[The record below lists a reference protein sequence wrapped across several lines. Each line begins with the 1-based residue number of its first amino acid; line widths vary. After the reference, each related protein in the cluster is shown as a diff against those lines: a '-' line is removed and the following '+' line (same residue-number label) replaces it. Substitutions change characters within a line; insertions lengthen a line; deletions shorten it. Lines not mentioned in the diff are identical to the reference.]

1 MYVYVESSYVKDLYL
16 LAEVAEVPGIS
27 REILKTL
34 PLLPLGY
41 QCVSSKN
48 VNLFGTA
55 VWPAI
60 GNIYTNIYMS
70 EELYYMDRWR

>member
-1 MYVYVESSYVKDLYL
+1 MYVYVESSYVKALYL
-16 LAEVAEVPGIS
+16 LAEVPGIS

-60 GNIYTNIYMS
+60 GNIYTNICMS
-70 EELYYMDRWR
+70 EELYYMDR